1 MQVLINVSVEE
12 IKNLQNMKEI
22 RGECDI
28 VYCLHELI
36 ARATTKEP
44 EDVEERYSTQ
54 YGEIRVGK
62 CPSCGEDVGDMY
74 NVCLKCRR
82 RILWEGENGQ

>member
-1 MQVLINVSVEE
+1 MQVLINVSAEE
-12 IKNLQNMKEI
+12 IKTLQNMKEI
-22 RGECDI
+22 RDECDI

-36 ARATTKEP
+36 TRATAKKP
-44 EDVEERYSTQ
+44 IDIEERYSTQ

-74 NVCLKCRR
+74 NVCLNCGQ
-82 RILWEGENGQ
+82 RILWEA